1 MCCRR
6 LAGNT
11 ERKNSPKIRHLRTIA
26 HIYRAIYIY
35 SQWRHVSVVSD
46 IAIFVLKRDVKLQL
60 TNQGMYRQSE
70 KKLVKQQY
78 LLQMFPQ
85 YGELRPTSG
94 WDRFVSLGHPSKFQ
108 RISRLGFVTAATS
121 LNGSQLKFAR
131 SLAVSWA
138 GTLYI
143 HFRRLLPPNRI
154 LPGAIL
160 TLRPSLAF
168 SYIGSVTARHS
179 SCGRQL
185 NLAAWYKEWNC
196 GTVAEGATYIRQGSH
211 HVGHRLTF

>member
-1 MCCRR
+1 MNF
-6 LAGNT
+6 AADGKIPSGGKSP
-11 ERKNSPKIRHLRTIA
+11 RKC
-26 HIYRAIYIY
+26 IY
-35 SQWRHVSVVSD
+35 SVPAQETAKHCAKFGRSPVN
-46 IAIFVLKRDVKLQL
+46 DVAAVTKPRRE
-60 TNQGMYRQSE
+60 T
-70 KKLVKQQY
+70 
-78 LLQMFPQ
+78 
-85 YGELRPTSG
+85 
-94 WDRFVSLGHPSKFQ
+94 RF
-108 RISRLGFVTAATS
+108 ITALTS
-121 LNGSQLKFAR
+121 LIGVQPNFAR
-131 SLAVSWA
+131 CLAVSWA

-196 GTVAEGATYIRQGSH
+196 GTVAEGATYIRLGGH
-211 HVGHRLTF
+211 HLGHLSS